1 MAKTIDELQLTPATG
16 ECSVARARADVE
28 YLGGRDLIISRFPRG
43 HSHDKD
49 MRHFVG
55 IDPMSFVLQTPED
68 QMAAYAFSQFWVGR
82 VRII

>member
-1 MAKTIDELQLTPATG
+1 MATTNNELELTSLTG
-16 ECSVARARADVE
+16 EYSVARARADVE
-28 YLGGRDLIISRFPRG
+28 YLGSRDLKISRFPRG

-55 IDPMSFVLQTPED
+55 IDPMSFVLETPEE
-68 QMAAYAFSQFWVGR
+68 QMAAYAFSQLWVGR

>member
-1 MAKTIDELQLTPATG
+1 MATTVEELELTPVNG
-16 ECSVARARADVE
+16 EFGVCRARADVE
-28 YLGGRDLIISRFPRG
+28 YLGGRDLKISRFPRG

-55 IDPMSFVLQTPED
+55 IDPMSFVLETPED
-68 QMAAYAFSQFWVGR
+68 QVAAYAFSQFWVGR